1 MIGVNI
7 LQLSRN
13 LEFRPPDPVEYFFF
27 FYKFF
32 PRKKKVVIVIN
43 F

>member
-27 FYKFF
+27 SKFF
-32 PRKKKVVIVIN
+32 PRKKNVVIFIN